1 MNMYNSKYDEDLFLV
16 PCPRLFL
23 GNLKWRNSMND
34 VVIYMNNLN
43 IKQKRVCKG
52 SYRPSKGYCR
62 DVGLDYVML
71 S

>member
-1 MNMYNSKYDEDLFLV
+1 MYNSKYDEDLFLV
-16 PCPRLFL
+16 TCPRLFL

-34 VVIYMNNLN
+34 VVVYMNKLN
-43 IKQKRVCKG
+43 IVKEGLQG
-52 SYRPSKGYCR
+52 SCRPSKGYCR

>member
-1 MNMYNSKYDEDLFLV
+1 MYNSKYDEDLFLV

-43 IKQKRVCKG
+43 IK
-52 SYRPSKGYCR
+52 
-62 DVGLDYVML
+62 
-71 S
+71 